1 MCTPFGPKNCGYGK
15 EDTRSKGRLVNYQ
28 SLSPTLTHIPWVY
41 FLMNRFKTS
50 KKLWSR
56 PCGEWLA
63 IYWEKNYTWLLPSWY
78 WSDGTEVTLDGER
91 DTQKVFLVPTSLC
104 VSSKGH
110 RGAHVPME
118 ETERYLDRVKGH
130 RGQRF
135 INQWQ
140 MARIRDFH
148 EGCQHIKLKLL
159 NGTHHTQQSLV
170 QGTQTNHSSVETGE
184 DPEKSGSIWGL
195 STAEVLRA

>member
-1 MCTPFGPKNCGYGK
+1 
-15 EDTRSKGRLVNYQ
+15 
-28 SLSPTLTHIPWVY
+28 
-41 FLMNRFKTS
+41 MNRFKTS

-56 PCGEWLA
+56 LYSEWLA

-91 DTQKVFLVPTSLC
+91 HSGSVSGSHQLMRVQQKTQRCLWRKQKGTWIGWR
-104 VSSKGH
+104 GH
-110 RGAHVPME
+110 REQGV
-118 ETERYLDRVKGH
+118 
-130 RGQRF
+130 

-140 MARIRDFH
+140 MARIRDSH

-170 QGTQTNHSSVETGE
+170 QGTPSPTTPQWRLRRILKSQDQSE
-184 DPEKSGSIWGL
+184 DLAP
-195 STAEVLRA
+195 LRFWDHRRLRGKKTQKENNLWRWEYL